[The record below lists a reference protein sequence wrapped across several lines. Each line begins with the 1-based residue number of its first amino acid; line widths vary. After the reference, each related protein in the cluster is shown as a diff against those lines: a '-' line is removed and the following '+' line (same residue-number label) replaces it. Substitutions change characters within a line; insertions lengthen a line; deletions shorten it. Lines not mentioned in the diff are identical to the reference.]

1 MRSWDLSENR
11 VFSEQE
17 AADLVLAAVKL
28 QEASATSNQ
37 DYTPGITYSEL
48 LKIAKDVGVSEDY
61 LRQAMQGH
69 LAPGIAEKKK
79 SFLGWPLSY
88 TFERV
93 VDVEISP
100 DQFDLVAGE
109 LTHPS
114 MASAG
119 AMYGP
124 QILGRTMTGT
134 TYDKTSQSTI
144 KVSSRN
150 GRTRI
155 ENKITSWASI
165 IPMMTIWMILPFMLI
180 GFREGSAQ
188 SIVNSVLASTALFL
202 LTYLWPQLV
211 AKKHMKLGEE
221 RVDRI
226 AKILIEELGNQ
237 PAINR
242 DLLVDSGLAQEDSP
256 SLADVKNH
264 E

>member
-1 MRSWDLSENR
+1 MSENR

-28 QEASATSNQ
+28 QEASTTSNH

-69 LAPGIAEKKK
+69 LAPGVAEKKR

-88 TFERV
+88 NFERV
-93 VDVEISP
+93 LDVEITP
-100 DQFDLVAGE
+100 DQFDLVASE

-114 MASAG
+114 MSAAG
-119 AMYGP
+119 PMYGP
-124 QILGRTMTGT
+124 QILGRTITGT

-155 ENKITSWASI
+155 ENKISSWASV
-165 IPMMTIWMILPFMLI
+165 IPMTTMWMILPFMLL
-180 GFREGSAQ
+180 GFREGSIQ
-188 SIVNSVLASTALFL
+188 SIVTSTVASTLLFL
-202 LTYLWPQLV
+202 LTYLWPQMV
-211 AKKHMKLGEE
+211 AKKHMELGEA

-226 AKILIEELGNQ
+226 AKILMEEVGHQTSLNREHLGQATPVN
-237 PAINR
+237 A
-242 DLLVDSGLAQEDSP
+242 VDSPRVELE
-256 SLADVKNH
+256 NH